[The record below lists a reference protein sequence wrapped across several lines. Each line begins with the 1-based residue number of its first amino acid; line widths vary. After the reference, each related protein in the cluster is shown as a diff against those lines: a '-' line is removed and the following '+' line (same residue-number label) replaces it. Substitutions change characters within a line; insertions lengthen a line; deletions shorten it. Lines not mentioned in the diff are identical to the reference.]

1 MLRRICVFCGSSSGN
16 DPMYREHA
24 VMLGRC
30 LAGRGLGLV
39 YGGARV
45 GLMGALADAVLEQGG
60 EVIGVIPEGLVAREV
75 AHLGLSELVVTQNM
89 HARKAAMA
97 ARADAFLALPG
108 GLGTLEELFEV
119 WTWAELGFHSKPCGL
134 LDQAGYYEALL
145 AFLRH
150 MVDQG
155 FARPAQLARLI
166 VDREPDRLLDS
177 LRAAAEAAPA
187 SGHEASLDKS

>member
-1 MLRRICVFCGSSSGN
+1 MLRRICVFCGSSSGK
-16 DPMYREHA
+16 DPTHRAHA
-24 VMLGRC
+24 VVLGKR
-30 LAGRGLGLV
+30 LAERGLGLV

-60 EVIGVIPEGLVAREV
+60 EVIGVIPESLVAREV

-97 ARADAFLALPG
+97 ARADAFLTLPG

-119 WTWAELGFHSKPCGL
+119 WTWAELGLHAKPCGL
-134 LDQAGYYEALL
+134 LDQAGYYDALL
-145 AFLRH
+145 VFLKH

-155 FARPAQLARLI
+155 FARPAQLGRLI
-166 VDREPDRLLDS
+166 VERDPDRLLDS
-177 LRAAAEAAPA
+177 LLSAAEALPNQ
-187 SGHEASLDKS
+187 ETWLDQT

>member
-1 MLRRICVFCGSSSGN
+1 MARRICVFCGSSSGN
-16 DPMYREHA
+16 DPVHREHA
-24 VMLGRC
+24 AALGRR
-30 LAGRGLGLV
+30 LAERGLGLV

-75 AHLGLSELVVTQNM
+75 AHLGLTELVVTQNM

-145 AFLRH
+145 VFLKH

-166 VDREPDRLLDS
+166 VDREPERLLDS
-177 LRAAAEAAPA
+177 LSHAAETAPSA
-187 SGHEASLDKS
+187 TWLDKS